1 MTGGAVSMEMVN
13 GIVDMVNGKW
23 GSGFRKVV
31 KGYFHNKRENRKYEK
46 NFWKE
51 RRNRYDSRK
60 ELDQKLDQ

>member
-23 GSGFRKVV
+23 GSGFRKVA

-46 NFWKE
+46 LLEGKE
-51 RRNRYDSRK
+51 K
-60 ELDQKLDQ
+60 QV

>member
-46 NFWKE
+46 LLEGKE
-51 RRNRYDSRK
+51 K
-60 ELDQKLDQ
+60 QV

>member
-31 KGYFHNKRENRKYEK
+31 KGYFHNKRENRKYE

>member
-31 KGYFHNKRENRKYEK
+31 KGYFHNKRENRKHE